1 MVQQYNVG
9 LHPSPRRRV
18 EEVGEE
24 PRVEEGILGAQMGM
38 VEYHV
43 IVGGGG
49 WYTRL
54 RMGCRATTVVDV
66 DVDVVAFLHPVGI
79 HAMQY
84 PRGDAIMFIFIFI
97 FTLVFTFIFIFTFI
111 FTSSH
116 VTGPR
121 FVTT

>member
-49 WYTRL
+49 VVYSIADGWSCHYR
-54 RMGCRATTVVDV
+54 CR
-66 DVDVVAFLHPVGI
+66 
-79 HAMQY
+79 
-84 PRGDAIMFIFIFI
+84 R
-97 FTLVFTFIFIFTFI
+97 
-111 FTSSH
+111 
-116 VTGPR
+116 
-121 FVTT
+121 

>member
-1 MVQQYNVG
+1 MSGGGAATAAAAAAAAIVTVQQYTAG

-49 WYTRL
+49 WYT
-54 RMGCRATTVVDV
+54 
-66 DVDVVAFLHPVGI
+66 
-79 HAMQY
+79 
-84 PRGDAIMFIFIFI
+84 
-97 FTLVFTFIFIFTFI
+97 
-111 FTSSH
+111 
-116 VTGPR
+116 
-121 FVTT
+121 